1 MCIRDSGI
9 REFRGGIDSDEFG
22 PMMASIVTVTVPLIV
37 AFIIA
42 QKRFIE
48 GITLTGMK

>member
-1 MCIRDSGI
+1 MGTISLKDI
-9 REFRGGIDSDEFG
+9 LKLFR
-22 PMMASIVTVTVPLIV
+22 PMMTSFIAVTVPLIV

>member
-1 MCIRDSGI
+1 MGTISLKDISKL
-9 REFRGGIDSDEFG
+9 FR
-22 PMMASIVTVTVPLIV
+22 PMMTSFVTVTVRLIV
-37 AFIIA
+37 FFIIA